1 VISRLLFGDYEV
13 DRGDNCTEAMDKT
26 KWEINRL
33 LCSFCCAYS
42 YLDGAESVESC
53 CESEGDVDRVPVLE
67 DFVASLSVFR
77 VMSLS
82 CARINSHTKC
92 THVDVQL
99 CHR

>member
-42 YLDGAESVESC
+42 YLDGAELS
-53 CESEGDVDRVPVLE
+53 RIVL
-67 DFVASLSVFR
+67 
-77 VMSLS
+77 
-82 CARINSHTKC
+82 
-92 THVDVQL
+92 
-99 CHR
+99 